1 MLWIGKRPKLAYL
14 LGRSLMRPWSRL
26 VLIGVCVASGIV
38 LAGWTPDGI
47 RQSETQTPESAP
59 AIPPAKAAVDCPRLE
74 SRLCQLVQA
83 ADPTSFAAGAQLEYA
98 DGRVRVIVELVSVDE
113 PMPAY
118 GQTEEARYQGL
129 VQAVVALDQ
138 LCALSNDPAVAA
150 VRSSR
155 RGEPN
160 AGANGPPNIRP

>member
-1 MLWIGKRPKLAYL
+1 
-14 LGRSLMRPWSRL
+14 MRPWSRL
-26 VLIGVCVASGIV
+26 VLIGVCVASGIA

-59 AIPPAKAAVDCPRLE
+59 AIPPAKAADCPRLE
-74 SRLCQLVQA
+74 SRLYQLVQA
-83 ADPTSFAAGAQLEYA
+83 ADPASFAAEAQLEYA

-118 GQTEEARYQGL
+118 GQIEEARYQGL
-129 VQAVVALDQ
+129 VRAAISLDH

-150 VRSSR
+150 VRSTK

-160 AGANGPPNIRP
+160 AGANGLPNTRP